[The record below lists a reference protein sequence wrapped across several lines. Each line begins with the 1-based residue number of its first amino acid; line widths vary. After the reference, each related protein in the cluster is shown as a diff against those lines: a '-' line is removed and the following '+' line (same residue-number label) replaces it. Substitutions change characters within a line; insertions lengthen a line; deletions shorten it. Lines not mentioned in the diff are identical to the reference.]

1 MIRSVVVAALSLV
14 LPLVERPAFVD
25 APEAG
30 RTEHLTTEPGFVPL
44 FNATDFSG
52 WRLVNTGWG
61 TWQARDGMIVCTGKP
76 IGLLRTDRM
85 YENFVL
91 EMEWKHLDPKGNAG
105 LFVWSDA
112 LPAVGAPF
120 SRSVEVQVMVGAEG
134 EWFTSDGDIF
144 PIWGAAMTPENPRPT
159 GGDRAFPTENRMKPH
174 GEWNHYRVECN
185 NGEISLA
192 VNGKVVTRG
201 RNASPRKGYIVLESE
216 GTEIHFRNLKIKELP
231 ASSPGIE
238 PRHVASADEG
248 FVPLYNGV
256 DFEGWE
262 FGPEHEGHWKA
273 ADWKIGFDGEGS
285 DLWTTGSYKDFV
297 LIADWRW
304 TGQPKETERPLILTS
319 GEQAKN
325 PDGTPKTVKVM
336 DAGDSGIYLR
346 GSSKSQVNI
355 WCWPVGSGEVYGY
368 RTDAAMPAE
377 VRAGVTPKLVADNPI
392 GKWNRFVITMK
403 GERLTVVLNGKT
415 VIENASLPGVASDG
429 PIALQ
434 MHHAPIEFANLLI
447 KELE

>member
-1 MIRSVVVAALSLV
+1 MFTRALAAVALLALA
-14 LPLVERPAFVD
+14 PLATAAQPA
-25 APEAG
+25 
-30 RTEHLTTEPGFVPL
+30 RTEHLTADPAFSPL
-44 FNATDFSG
+44 FNGTDLTG
-52 WRLVNTGWG
+52 WIPVNTGPG
-61 TWQARDGMIVCTGKP
+61 TWQVRDGMIVCSGKP

-85 YENFVL
+85 YENFIL
-91 EMEWKHLDPKGNAG
+91 EFEWMHLDPRGNAG

-134 EWFTSDGDIF
+134 DWFTSDGDIF
-144 PIWGAAMTPENPRPT
+144 PIWGATMTPENPRPK
-159 GGDRAFPTENRMKPH
+159 GGDRAFPTEKRMRPH
-174 GEWNHYRVECN
+174 GEWNHYRVEAN

-231 ASSPGIE
+231 PASPPLE
-238 PRHVASADEG
+238 PKHIASADEG

-256 DFEGWE
+256 DFAGWN
-262 FGPEHEGHWKA
+262 FGKEHEGHWKA
-273 ADWKIGFDGEGS
+273 DDWKISFDGEGT
-285 DLWTTGSYKDFV
+285 DLWTTASYKDFV

-304 TGQPKETERPLILTS
+304 TGQAKETQRPVILPS
-319 GEQAKN
+319 GEQPKN
-325 PDGTPKTVKVM
+325 PDGTPTTVKVM

-368 RTDAAMPAE
+368 RTDPAMPAE

-415 VIENASLPGVASDG
+415 VIENALLPGVAPEG

-434 MHHAPIEFANLLI
+434 MHHAPIEFANILI
-447 KELE
+447 KELK